1 MSSAGD
7 KNSWYEYSKLV
18 LSELE
23 RLDDAQKETKKEIN
37 AKLDQLL
44 ALNQTVVDLKKWKE
58 EKAEVDIQTLKE
70 FRIQT
75 KTYGVISEII
85 IAGVVSLIIS
95 KLTGGH

>member
-70 FRIQT
+70 FRTQT
-75 KTYGVISEII
+75 KTYGVISEVI